1 VRRALLPLSVL
12 VAIALL
18 PLGPATAKKPVPTCD
33 GLAATIV
40 GTNGD
45 DVLTGTPG
53 PDVIV
58 GLKGDDTIGGG
69 LGDDVICGGKGADTL
84 SGQGENDRL
93 FGQQGDDVL
102 DGGEGGCCT
111 VSTNTGDDFLSGGQ
125 GDDELHT
132 SDFPTLGNT
141 LHGDQGNDRLFVW
154 SGGWA
159 YGGNGRDTIRQFTG
173 NAFLSGGNGRDDIL
187 DWDDGG
193 IQNETLTLAGGNG
206 RDVLRSEDNTS
217 IATLEGGHGSDTCSG
232 GDTTTGCED

>member
-1 VRRALLPLSVL
+1 MRRALLPLSAL
-12 VAIALL
+12 VAVALL
-18 PLGPATAKKPVPTCD
+18 PLGVATAKKPVPTCD
-33 GLAATIV
+33 GQPATIV

-45 DVLTGTPG
+45 DTLTGTPG

-58 GLKGDDTIGGG
+58 GLKGDDTIRGG
-69 LGDDVICGGKGADTL
+69 LGDDVICGGKGDDSL

-93 FGQQGDDVL
+93 FGQHGDDVL
-102 DGGEGGCCT
+102 DGGEGGCCN

-141 LHGDQGNDRLFVW
+141 LRGNQGNDRLFVW

-159 YGGNGRDTIRQFTG
+159 YGGNGHDTIRQFSG

-217 IATLEGGHGSDTCSG
+217 IATLNGGNGSDTCSG
-232 GDTTTGCED
+232 GDTTTRCEN